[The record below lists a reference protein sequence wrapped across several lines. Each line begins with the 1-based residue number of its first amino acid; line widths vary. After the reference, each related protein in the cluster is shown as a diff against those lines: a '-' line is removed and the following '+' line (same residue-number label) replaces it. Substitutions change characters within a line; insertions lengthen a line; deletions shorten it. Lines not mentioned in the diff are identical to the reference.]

1 METRTRIQE
10 KLSPFHLV
18 ILIYMTQSGMV
29 IFTLARRLAEQFGTN
44 GWLAVPLVSLI
55 VCVNI
60 LLMAIVYRLG
70 KGKSIFEI
78 MEQSIPKFFL
88 YPLYL
93 ILLFVWALIGC
104 LVAKQYLLVFQMIAF
119 PTTNPMLF
127 KLVFDILAFNLI
139 IKGIYNIS
147 KAAAVFFWTII
158 GMAFLLFYFFYDFKW
173 ERLTPFIF
181 QDSTITVQSF
191 SSIYMA
197 FLGYELGL
205 LLFPY
210 INNKTKFTK
219 SIFSANF
226 LVTFMYTYLAFVSF
240 GFYGHQYLRTLE
252 FPLLSMFAYIQ
263 FPFVQG
269 TEILFY
275 GFFMFSIIITS
286 VLYLWA
292 AKEAC
297 VRIVPVNEKLIAFAI
312 LLLSYLIAFIPNVM
326 QVLIEWLTILTRIEL
341 GIAFG
346 LPIFLIILLLLQR
359 KRGECNE

>member
-1 METRTRIQE
+1 MDTRIKE
-10 KLSPFHLV
+10 KLSPFHLA
-18 ILIYMTQSGMV
+18 ILIYMTQTGMV
-29 IFTLARRLAEQFGTN
+29 IFSLSRLLAEHFGTN

-55 VCVNI
+55 VCANI
-60 LLMAIVYRLG
+60 LLIAIVYRLG
-70 KGKSIFEI
+70 KGKSIFDI
-78 MEQSIPKFFL
+78 MEQSIPK
-88 YPLYL
+88 L
-93 ILLFVWALIGC
+93 ILFPVYLSLLLVWALLGC

-127 KLVFDILAFNLI
+127 KLVFDFLAFSLI

-147 KAAAVFFWTII
+147 KAAAVFFWSII

-181 QDSTITVQSF
+181 QDSAINVQGFTSV
-191 SSIYMA
+191 YLA
-197 FLGYELGL
+197 FLGFELSL

-210 INNKTKFTK
+210 INNKTKLTK
-219 SIFSANF
+219 SVLAAN
-226 LVTFMYTYLAFVSF
+226 LLITFMYAYLAFISF
-240 GFYGHQYLRTLE
+240 GFYGHHYLKTLQ

-286 VLYLWA
+286 VMYLWA
-292 AKEAC
+292 AKETC
-297 VRIVPVNEKLIAFAI
+297 VRIIPVNGNLIAAAI
-312 LLLSYLIAFIPNVM
+312 ILFSYFVAYIPDVMSVLDKWLSILG
-326 QVLIEWLTILTRIEL
+326 QVEF

-346 LPIFLIILLLLQR
+346 LPIFLIVLLLLQR
-359 KRGECNE
+359 MRGERSE